1 MNRTKFF
8 KNSIISISVVA
19 LLSGCANKMQNTDNE
34 KTKQG
39 ALIGA
44 VAGAV
49 LAAAT
54 GEGNRAKRAA
64 IGAAAGAAVGGA
76 IGYNMDKQAKE
87 IAKSLDTNVSTSV
100 EAEKDK
106 DLDIVITQ
114 TKSYVKVTFR
124 DKMMFETNSAT
135 PTPTAKFKISK
146 LINVLKNYPQSIIQ
160 IVGHTDNRGDHKY
173 NQTLSENRAA
183 SVADLI
189 VSSGVKNKIYANG
202 CSYDKAIV
210 PNDSE
215 ENMALNR
222 RVEIFLYPNADSV
235 QNQCL

>member
-1 MNRTKFF
+1 MIRTKFF
-8 KNSIISISVVA
+8 KKSVIAFSVVA
-19 LLSGCANKMQNTDNE
+19 LLSGCANKMQDTNTE

-87 IAKSLDTNVSTSV
+87 IAKSLDTDVSTSV

-106 DLDIVITQ
+106 DLDIIITK
-114 TKSYVKVTFR
+114 TDNYVKVTFR

-135 PTPTAKFKISK
+135 PTQTAKFKISK
-146 LINVLKNYPQSIIQ
+146 FIKVLKNYPQSIIQ
-160 IVGHTDNRGDHKY
+160 VVGHTDNRGTHAY

-189 VSSGVKNKIYANG
+189 MQSGIENKIYAKG
-202 CSYDKAIV
+202 CSFDKAIV
-210 PNDSE
+210 PNDTK

-222 RVEIFLYPNADSV
+222 RVEIFLYPNESLIT
-235 QNQCL
+235 NPCL